1 MAGQQVGPGFIG
13 DLTCLAGWNLTPN
26 SSVQIGYDILWVAG
40 VATATRQFS
49 LNKTR
54 YNQIDPGGQSFMMG
68 FSLGYNQSW

>member
-1 MAGQQVGPGFIG
+1 M
-13 DLTCLAGWNLTPN
+13 TPN
-26 SSVQIGYDILWVAG
+26 SSIQVGYDILWVAG

-68 FSLGYNQSW
+68 FSFGYNQTW